1 MSRRYLFGG
10 LVGLL
15 MVLLIGGA
23 IAAYTLAP
31 TVHAGSTTELPELGR
46 PGKYAIGTTLTSFPV
61 GDRPKIGATSVITGN
76 AALSPR
82 VLTARFW
89 YPSSASKGQLASYQH
104 DISRAADR
112 PLPVV
117 FQGKAIEAGEP
128 ITDEKFPLVVMSH
141 GYGGWAEHFSFLGEH
156 IASHGYVVA
165 SINHA
170 DERPEGAISFLVSF
184 GNVLQN
190 RALDQHQIIAAIRS
204 AVAANQSTTTGD
216 SPAASYTMAIDAQK
230 VGLLGY
236 SMGGYGAFRTAGAPY
251 DYDGEGLGNL
261 PRKAKAA
268 MQAGLRQSAD
278 VQAMVALAPWGGAP
292 DNRSWTADALG
303 EVRAPV
309 LIIAGNQD
317 DVVDFDKGVRWLF
330 DSTTG
335 ADRQLLVYRE
345 ARHNIAGNAITDP
358 DFPAN
363 QDFATVE
370 YIREPVWR
378 TERINAINQH
388 FITAFL
394 DLHLKNDAD
403 KAAYLNPPT
412 QDSNDS
418 DWQLSFG
425 ERLNGKLAG
434 DDESTH
440 WRGFQNR
447 WALGL
452 EMHRRSK
459 GE

>member
-1 MSRRYLFGG
+1 MSKRYLFGG
-10 LVGLL
+10 VAAVAI
-15 MVLLIGGA
+15 VLLIAGA

-31 TVHAGSTTELPELGR
+31 TVHVGSTTELPELGR
-46 PGKYAIGTTLTSFPV
+46 PGKYAIGTALASFPLD
-61 GDRPKIGATSVITGN
+61 DRPKIGATSVITGN
-76 AALSPR
+76 AALSAR
-82 VLTARFW
+82 VLTVRFW
-89 YPSSASKGQLASYQH
+89 YPSSASKGQLASYEH
-104 DISRAADR
+104 DISRAADS
-112 PLPVV
+112 PLPVI
-117 FQGKAIEAGEP
+117 FQGKAIETAEP
-128 ITDEKFPLVVMSH
+128 ISAEKFPLVVMSH

-170 DERPEGAISFLVSF
+170 DAPPEGAVSFLVSF

-204 AVAANQSTTTGD
+204 AAAD
-216 SPAASYTMAIDAQK
+216 SQAVGYAKAIDAQK
-230 VGLLGY
+230 VGLIGY

-251 DYDGEGLGNL
+251 DYEGEGLGNL
-261 PRKAKAA
+261 PKDAKTA
-268 MQAGLRQSAD
+268 MQAGLSQSANI
-278 VQAMVALAPWGGAP
+278 QAMVALAPWGGAP
-292 DNRSWTADALG
+292 DNRSWTARALSEI
-303 EVRAPV
+303 EVPV
-309 LIIAGNQD
+309 LMIAGNQD
-317 DVVDFDKGVRWLF
+317 DVVDFNAGVRWMF
-330 DSTTG
+330 DNTTG

-358 DFPAN
+358 GFPAN
-363 QDFATVE
+363 QDFATAE

-394 DLHLKNDAD
+394 DLHLKGDAD
-403 KAAYLNPPT
+403 KADYLTPPT
-412 QDSNDS
+412 QNSNDS
-418 DWQLSFG
+418 DWPLSFG

-434 DDESTH
+434 GEEPAH

-447 WALGL
+447 WALGM
-452 EMHRRSK
+452 EMHRKST